1 MTDVESRRRINEAI
15 SSIRRLM
22 SSRRL
27 DALHVERSG
36 VPLSLVAI
44 GVLHRI
50 IDFGPI
56 RPTELAERA
65 DIQPAALSRQ
75 IRILEEGGY
84 TVRVTAPDDGRVAL
98 LEATEHGREAYRL
111 FVAANDAMLA
121 RQLADWT
128 AEELTDLAD
137 RMQRLV
143 ADLRGPLDEE

>member
-15 SSIRRLM
+15 TSIRRLM

-27 DALHVERSG
+27 DALHMERSG
-36 VPLSLVAI
+36 VPMSLVAI

-50 IDFGPI
+50 IDYGPI

-84 TVRVTAPDDGRVAL
+84 TIRVADPDDGRVAL
-98 LEATEHGREAYRL
+98 LEAAERGREAYRL
-111 FVAANDAMLA
+111 FVAANDEMLA
-121 RQLADWT
+121 RQLAGWT
-128 AEELTDLAD
+128 ADDLNDLAD

-143 ADLRGPLDEE
+143 ADLRGPLEDD

>member
-1 MTDVESRRRINEAI
+1 MTDEASRRRINEAI
-15 SSIRRLM
+15 SSVRRLM

-27 DALHVERSG
+27 DALHMERSG

-84 TVRVTAPDDGRVAL
+84 TVRVTAPEDGRVAL
-98 LEATEHGREAYRL
+98 LEATARGSEAYRL

-121 RQLADWT
+121 RQLSGWT
-128 AEELTDLAD
+128 AEELNDLAD

-143 ADLRGPLDEE
+143 ADLRGPLDEQ

>member
-15 SSIRRLM
+15 TSIRRLM

-27 DALHVERSG
+27 DALHMERSG
-36 VPLSLVAI
+36 VPLGLVAI

-50 IDFGPI
+50 IDGGRI

-84 TVRVTAPDDGRVAL
+84 TVRVTDPDDGRVSL
-98 LEATEHGREAYRL
+98 LEATERGHEAYRL
-111 FVAANDAMLA
+111 FVAANDELLA

-128 AEELTDLAD
+128 AADLNDLAD

-143 ADLRGPLDEE
+143 ADLRDPIDND